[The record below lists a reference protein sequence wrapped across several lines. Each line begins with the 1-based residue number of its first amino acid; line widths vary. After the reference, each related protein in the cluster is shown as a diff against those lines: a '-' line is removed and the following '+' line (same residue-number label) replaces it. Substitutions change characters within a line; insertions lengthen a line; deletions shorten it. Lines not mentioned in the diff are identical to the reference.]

1 MTLSAAH
8 QRFRR
13 RRPSPLPAADDVGRV
28 EEAFRRARRHSEHV
42 RTLKVVLPALAALM
56 VVIFVAR
63 SWLSTPDGVAI
74 DLGGTA
80 VEDGRLVMSDP
91 KLDGFTKDNRAYS
104 MTAQRAIQDIGD
116 ATSID
121 LEGISARLPFEVKNW
136 VTITAEQGTFNR
148 EANTLDIDSNI
159 TATSDTGV
167 TAVLQ
172 SALVDI
178 GAGSLSTDNPV
189 DIALDG
195 ARIMA
200 DSMTVTDRGAV
211 LLFEDRVR
219 VEIDAKK
226 LQTARAEGEPDED

>member
-1 MTLSAAH
+1 M
-8 QRFRR
+8 
-13 RRPSPLPAADDVGRV
+13 
-28 EEAFRRARRHSEHV
+28 
-42 RTLKVVLPALAALM
+42 
-56 VVIFVAR
+56 
-63 SWLSTPDGVAI
+63 
-74 DLGGTA
+74 
-80 VEDGRLVMSDP
+80 
-91 KLDGFTKDNRAYS
+91 
-104 MTAQRAIQDIGD
+104 
-116 ATSID
+116 
-121 LEGISARLPFEVKNW
+121 
-136 VTITAEQGTFNR
+136 
-148 EANTLDIDSNI
+148 
-159 TATSDTGV
+159 
-167 TAVLQ
+167 Q